1 MSQHEAPAWILSLIA
16 LGSAHISALLHP
28 FYNPGPS
35 EIDPLKSLQDPESP
49 KILHRSSTCH
59 LGIFLTPT
67 WALMGLATR
76 PSPPYITV
84 AGRSSQQCQ
93 LLPLP
98 TQGDLPGRAALPL
111 GIGPGTQA
119 QKLQGLQVGRGIF
132 NLGRKPARQEGKA

>member
-59 LGIFLTPT
+59 LGLFLIPT
-67 WALMGLATR
+67 WALMGLTTR
-76 PSPPYITV
+76 PSPP
-84 AGRSSQQCQ
+84 GLLSSASCS
-93 LLPLP
+93 LYPLKE
-98 TQGDLPGRAALPL
+98 TS
-111 GIGPGTQA
+111 QA
-119 QKLQGLQVGRGIF
+119 EQPCPWGLGRGLRPRNF
-132 NLGRKPARQEGKA
+132 KVCRLEGVSLI